1 MTTVDGTPGTPGTPG
16 FSSNVLDW
24 LHEGYP
30 AGVPPKDYFPL
41 LALLLRSLSEDEVVA
56 AAATV
61 LKQSDGDTPVTA
73 EQIREAIREVIAK
86 DPNPEEINQ
95 VAGRLASVGW
105 PLENGH
111 R

>member
-1 MTTVDGTPGTPGTPG
+1 MPRQPQL
-16 FSSNVLDW
+16 F
-24 LHEGYP
+24 
-30 AGVPPKDYFPL
+30 
-41 LALLLRSLSEDEVVA
+41 DEPIA
-56 AAATV
+56 REII
-61 LKQSDGDTPVTA
+61 DTPVTE
-73 EQIREAIREVIAK
+73 EQIREAIRQVIAK

>member
-1 MTTVDGTPGTPGTPG
+1 MTAVEGSAG
-16 FSSNVLDW
+16 FGDHVLDW

-30 AGVPPKDYFPL
+30 HGVPTKDYFPL
-41 LALLLRSLSEDEVVA
+41 LALLLRSLSEEEVVT

-61 LKQSDGDTPVTA
+61 LKGSDFDTPVTE
-73 EQIREAIREVIAK
+73 EQIRDAIRQVITK

-105 PLENGH
+105 PLENG
-111 R
+111 RR